1 MVINAKIKI
10 LVIDDSR
17 VYRDVMSW
25 GLSLDPELEVVATA
39 RDAYDARDKILQFR
53 PDVITCDFEM
63 PKMNGIEFLRQLL
76 PQYPL
81 PAIVVSTFS
90 LDLLDLVNV
99 GATDFVSKP
108 NLNAQKNVD
117 EFFYELRKKIKWAV
131 KGKTSM
137 SRPILSQCQL
147 NGTLAASSDKII
159 AIGASTG
166 GTEAIFNILK
176 KLTPDCPGIVVV
188 QHIPPVFS
196 QMYAERLNTQT
207 PLACKEAENGDVI
220 ERGKVLLAPGGQH
233 MQVKKYGNHF
243 KVEVFSGE
251 KVNGHCPSVDV
262 LFESVAREAGKKAI
276 GIILTGMGADG
287 AQGLLSIRNQGAIT
301 IGQDAASSVVYG
313 MPQAAYDLGGVEIQA
328 PLDNIS
334 QLILAAAN

>member
-1 MVINAKIKI
+1 MVTNEKIKV
-10 LVIDDSR
+10 LLIDDSR
-17 VYRDVMSW
+17 VYRDMMAW

-63 PKMNGIEFLRQLL
+63 PKMNGLEFLKQLI

-90 LDLLDLVNV
+90 LELLEIVNV

-108 NLNAQKNVD
+108 NLSVQKNVD
-117 EFFYELRKKIKWAV
+117 DFFYELRKKIKWAAR
-131 KGKTSM
+131 GKTPLP
-137 SRPILSQCQL
+137 RPILSQPQI
-147 NGTLAASSDKII
+147 NGKVFVPSDKII

-176 KLTPDCPGIVVV
+176 NLTPDCPGIVVV

-207 PLACKEAENGDVI
+207 PLACKEAKNGDVI

-233 MQVKKYGNHF
+233 MQVKKFGNQF
-243 KVEVFSGE
+243 KVEVFEAE

-262 LFESVAREAGKKAI
+262 LFESVAREVGKKAI

-287 AQGLLSIRNQGAIT
+287 AKGLLSIRKQGAIT
-301 IGQDAASSVVYG
+301 IGQDEASSVVYG

-328 PLDNIS
+328 PLKNIS